1 MSTDIPSTPTAS
13 DDRQLSWQVLVGAG
27 ALVSVL
33 GVVAIIAPFITS
45 VTLSVV
51 VGALLVVG
59 GLGHVAHAFT
69 APGWAGSLWQVVLA
83 LVYTFAGISLLA
95 NPVLGLATLTLLLVF
110 YLAIEGV
117 AEILMGLGMRPAPQ
131 WGWFVA
137 SGVVSLV
144 LAGML
149 WVGFPSTA
157 TWAVGLLVGAGL
169 LSTGLAM
176 VVAGYLGRRSSTSRV
191 DETVGGKAR
200 SG

>member
-1 MSTDIPSTPTAS
+1 MSTDSPFAS
-13 DDRQLSWQVLVGAG
+13 AGSADRQPNWQTLVGVGVLVAILGA
-27 ALVSVL
+27 
-33 GVVAIIAPFITS
+33 VAILAPFVTG
-45 VTLSVV
+45 VTLSIV

-69 APGWAGSLWQVVLA
+69 APGWSGSLWQVILA

-95 NPVLGLATLTLLLVF
+95 NPILGLTTLTLLLVF

-117 AEILMGLGMRPAPQ
+117 AEVVLGLSTRSEPQ

-144 LAGML
+144 LAGLL
-149 WVGFPSTA
+149 WAGFPSTA
-157 TWAVGLLVGAGL
+157 TWAVGLLVGLGL

-176 VVAGYLGRRSSTSRV
+176 VSVGYLGRQSSRSRV
-191 DETVGGKAR
+191 EEKFGEPR